1 MKTKIIEKIEKKM
14 EELDEKSIRYK
25 ILKDAK
31 TFKTSWIDLGQTLH
45 EAWKNKMYKEWGFE
59 EFDAYLKKEV
69 GIRKE
74 TALKLLRSYSFLE
87 REEPSYLKKE
97 DNDQKKTTA
106 IPSYESVDVL
116 RKAKQ
121 KEALTDSEYGVIRK
135 YVLEEGKDEKQIK
148 KDISEMLK
156 QKAEDSPEEARKKKH
171 IIILRR
177 TISSL
182 KSLKRELS
190 LTKMLPEKI
199 LRDIESIMAEIEG
212 RIE

>member
-25 ILKDAK
+25 ILQDAK
-31 TFKTSWIDLGQTLH
+31 TFKTSWIDLGQTLY

-59 EFDAYLKKEV
+59 EFDSYLKKEV

-87 REEPSYLKKE
+87 REEPLYLKKE
-97 DNDQKKTTA
+97 NNDQKQTTT
-106 IPSYESVDVL
+106 IPSYESVDIL

-148 KDISEMLK
+148 KDITEMMK
-156 QKAEDSPEEARKKKH
+156 QKEEITPEEARRKKH
-171 IIILRR
+171 TIILRR

-182 KSLKRELS
+182 RSLKRELS
-190 LTKMLPEKI
+190 LTRMLPEKI
-199 LRDIESIMAEIEG
+199 LRDIENIMAEIEG
-212 RIE
+212 KIE